1 MQKKNLLFE
10 DDEPEQAGS
19 LEKLNVNEDFKR
31 KFEYNKRRQLLE
43 QGKLKYGDLIEG
55 DASEEESESSS
66 SDDSEGELVN
76 PRFER
81 KFMEVITAIRDGD
94 PSVLTKTGDS
104 NIIGEPVFKD
114 EDFEDDSESVEV
126 KPKKVTLKD

>member
-1 MQKKNLLFE
+1 
-10 DDEPEQAGS
+10 
-19 LEKLNVNEDFKR
+19 
-31 KFEYNKRRQLLE
+31 
-43 QGKLKYGDLIEG
+43 LIEG
-55 DASEEESESSS
+55 EGSEEESESSS

-114 EDFEDDSESVEV
+114 EDFEDESQSVEV
-126 KPKKVTLKD
+126 KAKKVTLKD

>member
-1 MQKKNLLFE
+1 MQKKNVLFG
-10 DDEPEQAGS
+10 DDEPQQANS
-19 LEKLNVNEDFKR
+19 FEKLNINEDFKR

-43 QGKLKYGDLIEG
+43 QGKLKYGDLVEG
-55 DASEEESESSS
+55 EVSEEESESSS

-81 KFMEVITAIRDGD
+81 KFMEVITAIRAGD

-104 NIIGEPVFKD
+104 NIIGELVFKD
-114 EDFEDDSESVEV
+114 EDFEDGSESAEV

>member
-1 MQKKNLLFE
+1 
-10 DDEPEQAGS
+10 
-19 LEKLNVNEDFKR
+19 
-31 KFEYNKRRQLLE
+31 
-43 QGKLKYGDLIEG
+43 
-55 DASEEESESSS
+55 
-66 SDDSEGELVN
+66 
-76 PRFER
+76 
-81 KFMEVITAIRDGD
+81 MEVITAIRDGD

>member
-1 MQKKNLLFE
+1 MQKKNILFE
-10 DDEPEQAGS
+10 DDEPEVVSA
-19 LEKLNVNEDFKR
+19 EKLQINEDFKR

-43 QGKLKYGDLIEG
+43 QGKLKYGDLLSDENP
-55 DASEEESESSS
+55 SEESESSS
-66 SDDSEGELVN
+66 SDDSDGELVN

-81 KFMEVITAIRDGD
+81 KFMEVITAIRVGD

-114 EDFEDDSESVEV
+114 EDFEEESESVEV